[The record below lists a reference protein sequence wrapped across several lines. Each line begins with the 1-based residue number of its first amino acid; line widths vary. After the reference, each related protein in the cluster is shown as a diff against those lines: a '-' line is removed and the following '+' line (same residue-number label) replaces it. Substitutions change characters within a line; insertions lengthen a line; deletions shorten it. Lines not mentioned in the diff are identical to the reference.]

1 MRQQLTSLGGGMA
14 SKTRRQH
21 PTRKTL
27 IDTVIELLETTSPE
41 DIRVEQVLAP
51 SGTSV
56 GSLYHHFKDL
66 ADLIDQAM
74 ITRYTADID
83 ISIAA
88 LAEVVRTA
96 TDRQSL
102 LEGFR
107 QSTARTQSPERGS
120 HRFHRAQTMT
130 RAVVNERFRQALASE
145 QKRLTDTMAEMWR
158 ELQDR
163 GFFDPDLD
171 PRVGSVFI
179 QAYSMG
185 LIVND
190 VSSEPI
196 DPDAYVAFIS
206 RMLERTF
213 LAE

>member
-1 MRQQLTSLGGGMA
+1 MSTKKKGL
-14 SKTRRQH
+14 H
-21 PTRKTL
+21 PTREVL
-27 IDTVIELLETTSPE
+27 ISTVIELLETTSPE

-56 GSLYHHFKDL
+56 GSLYHHFNDL
-66 ADLIDQAM
+66 ADLIDQA
-74 ITRYTADID
+74 IISRYTADID

-88 LAEVVRTA
+88 LTQIVQTA

-107 QSTARTQSPERGS
+107 QNTSRTQSPERGA

-130 RAVVNERFRQALASE
+130 RAVTNPRFRETLASE
-145 QKRLTDTMAEMWR
+145 QRRLTDTIAELWS

-163 GFFDPDLD
+163 GLFDPNLD
-171 PRVGSVFI
+171 PKVGSMFI
-179 QAYSMG
+179 QTYSMG

-190 VSSEPI
+190 VSSEPV